1 VVQKRGG
8 VDSNVLYVMKIVEK
22 DIIIKEDVSTCVM
35 RERAVLEEVT
45 GSPFL
50 VGLKYAFQTQSELH
64 FIMGEYIKAVC
75 MAVRGSQL
83 NVQGPYWAAGIV
95 LLTSL
100 CVEIPDSF

>member
-1 VVQKRGG
+1 M
-8 VDSNVLYVMKIVEK
+8 N
-22 DIIIKEDVSTCVM
+22 
-35 RERAVLEEVT
+35 ERAVLEKVA

-50 VGLKYAFQTQSELH
+50 VGLKYAFQTQTNLH
-64 FIMGEYIKAVC
+64 FVMSEYIKAVC
-75 MAVRGSQL
+75 MAVRGPRL